1 MGIERSRLSNINEG
15 LDGKPPLSSVSV
27 SALRR
32 SCKEVGRNPLS
43 RVPLT
48 DAATGMLPS
57 PNSAKSAL
65 SFAFQAGRNRP
76 LSPEWLD

>member
-32 SCKEVGRNPLS
+32 SCKEVGRKPLS